1 MENFNSRE
9 NVEKLQLQEQKLTEE
24 LKNLQKN
31 LTILRDEQVSL
42 ANSNWKME
50 MSLQYLQKENKYLE
64 EEVQKKN
71 ESIVEIENH
80 YQQYKSEN
88 DKELRDF
95 SEFFDNETNHYCNL
109 LSNAKEEY
117 DPENLRADIENYKRQ
132 TAILKRDLQ
141 KIESDIN
148 ELARKFGLTEL
159 GTNQKVKLV
168 DKIKL
173 IIKSIEN
180 DESAVQSAIKIY
192 KNKIRDLS
200 KKIEHKEQLLSAV
213 TKKNF

>member
-1 MENFNSRE
+1 M
-9 NVEKLQLQEQKLTEE
+9 
-24 LKNLQKN
+24 
-31 LTILRDEQVSL
+31 
-42 ANSNWKME
+42 
-50 MSLQYLQKENKYLE
+50 QYF
-64 EEVQKKN
+64 
-71 ESIVEIENH
+71 EI
-80 YQQYKSEN
+80 K
-88 DKELRDF
+88 F
-95 SEFFDNETNHYCNL
+95 EFFL
-109 LSNAKEEY
+109 FFK

-132 TAILKRDLQ
+132 TAILKRDLE
-141 KIESDIN
+141 KIESDMN

-159 GTNQKVKLV
+159 GTNQKVKLF